1 MDAEKMSERLLQ
13 STAKDFFRELLRQ
26 ACDEQKVL
34 PSETA
39 EFYLV
44 QLLERFVRHEQ
55 GLLDRPLAL
64 DFLESLDGDPPERYQ
79 RLKHVGDTALF
90 VSGVFTESLESTAVG
105 PAYYTSLGGLAYHQL
120 ASLPGTKLGKGVVA
134 LFSEMSTRFL
144 DFVRVLSQ
152 MSLDE
157 LFASDRDTLRI
168 YRRWLVTRSAR
179 DASVLLRR
187 GIIPFAPKKTFVQ

>member
-1 MDAEKMSERLLQ
+1 MTERLLR
-13 STAKDFFRELLRQ
+13 STAKEFFRGLLRQ
-26 ACDEQKVL
+26 ACDEQHVL

-44 QLLERFVRHEQ
+44 QLLERFVRPDE

-64 DFLESLDGDPPERYQ
+64 EFLESLDVDSSERYQ

-90 VSGVFTESLESTAVG
+90 VSGIFTESLESTAVG
-105 PAYYTSLGGLAYHQL
+105 PEYYTSLGGLAYRRL
-120 ASLPGTKLGKGVVA
+120 ANLTGTQVGRGVA
-134 LFSEMSTRFL
+134 DLFTEMSARFL
-144 DFVRVLSQ
+144 DFVRVFSQ

-168 YRRWLVTRSAR
+168 YRRWLVTRGAR
-179 DASVLLRR
+179 DASVLMRR
-187 GIIPFAPKKTFVQ
+187 GIIPFAPKKTLLQ

>member
-1 MDAEKMSERLLQ
+1 MGEAMSERLLR

-26 ACDEQKVL
+26 ACDAQKVL

-44 QLLERFVRHEQ
+44 QLLERFVRCEE
-55 GLLDRPLAL
+55 GLLHRPLAL
-64 DFLESLDGDPPERYQ
+64 DFLESLDRAPGERYQ
-79 RLKHVGDTALF
+79 RLKYVGDTALF
-90 VSGVFTESLESTAVG
+90 VTGVFTESLESTAVG
-105 PAYYTSLGGLAYHQL
+105 PEYYTSLGGLAYRRL
-120 ASLPGTKLGKGVVA
+120 ASLPGTPLGRGVTD
-134 LFSEMSTRFL
+134 LFTEMSTRFL

-168 YRRWLVTRSAR
+168 YRRWLVTRGAR
-179 DASVLLRR
+179 DAGVLLRR

>member
-1 MDAEKMSERLLQ
+1 MTERLVQ
-13 STAKDFFRELLRQ
+13 STAKEFFRGLLRQ

-44 QLLERFVRHEQ
+44 QLLERFVRPEE

-64 DFLESLDGDPPERYQ
+64 DFLGSLDDPSERYQ

-90 VSGVFTESLESTAVG
+90 VSGVFTESLESRAVG
-105 PAYYTSLGGLAYHQL
+105 PEYYTSLGGLAYRRL
-120 ASLPGTKLGKGVVA
+120 ASLPGTQVGRGVA
-134 LFSEMSTRFL
+134 DLFSEMSTRFL

-168 YRRWLVTRSAR
+168 YRRWFVTRGAR
-179 DASVLLRR
+179 DASVLMRR
-187 GIIPFAPKKTFVQ
+187 GIIPFAPKKTLVQ

>member
-1 MDAEKMSERLLQ
+1 MSEHLLQ
-13 STAKDFFRELLRQ
+13 QNPRDFFRSLLRE
-26 ACDEQKVL
+26 ACEEQRVL

-44 QLLERFVRHEQ
+44 QLLERFIRPDQ

-64 DFLESLDGDPPERYQ
+64 DYLESLEGRSGARYQ

-90 VSGVFTESLESTAVG
+90 VSGVFTESLDRKAVG
-105 PAYYTSLGGLAYHQL
+105 PDYYTSLGGLAYQHL
-120 ASLPGTKLGKGVVA
+120 ASLPGTPLGKGVIE
-134 LFSEMSTRFL
+134 LFTEMSTRFL

-168 YRRWLVTRSAR
+168 YRRWLLTRGAR
-179 DASVLLRR
+179 DADVLLRR
-187 GIIPFAPKKTFVQ
+187 GIIPFAPKKPLVQ

>member
-1 MDAEKMSERLLQ
+1 MGEAMSERLLQ

-26 ACDEQKVL
+26 ACDQQKVL

-44 QLLERFVRHEQ
+44 QLLERFVRCEE
-55 GLLDRPLAL
+55 GFLDRPLAL
-64 DFLESLDGDPPERYQ
+64 DFLESLDGAPGERYQ
-79 RLKHVGDTALF
+79 RLKYVGDTALF
-90 VSGVFTESLESTAVG
+90 VTGVFTESLESTAVG
-105 PAYYTSLGGLAYHQL
+105 PEYYTSLGGLAYRRL
-120 ASLPGTKLGKGVVA
+120 ASLPGTQLGRGVTD
-134 LFSEMSTRFL
+134 LFTEMSTRFL

-168 YRRWLVTRSAR
+168 YRRWLVTRGAR

>member
-1 MDAEKMSERLLQ
+1 MTERLLQ
-13 STAKDFFRELLRQ
+13 STAKEFFRALLRQ

-44 QLLERFVRHEQ
+44 QLLERFVRPEE

-64 DFLESLDGDPPERYQ
+64 DFLESLEVDPPERYQ

-105 PAYYTSLGGLAYHQL
+105 PEYSPSSFVKSRIRLGSKSLRMTMLATPS
-120 ASLPGTKLGKGVVA
+120 AAFSGV
-134 LFSEMSTRFL
+134 L
-144 DFVRVLSQ
+144 
-152 MSLDE
+152 
-157 LFASDRDTLRI
+157 
-168 YRRWLVTRSAR
+168 
-179 DASVLLRR
+179 
-187 GIIPFAPKKTFVQ
+187 